1 MRKPGTLILSA
12 LFAVFAA
19 VLLGL
24 STPALALE
32 DAWNQ
37 ELVTQAA
44 EKFEKEVSALY
55 DKARI
60 ENQEYQMSPVGIQS
74 YLLVDDM
81 KTLRRHSRALLR
93 NLKNGASR
101 DETVQLFERMQII
114 IRTLRTRL
122 PSTPLLSGAQPE
134 MDTAR
139 GTLNELRAFYG
150 IEPLPPPVA
159 AQQRK

>member
-1 MRKPGTLILSA
+1 MPKPGTLILSA
-12 LFAVFAA
+12 LFAVG
-19 VLLGL
+19 LLGL

-37 ELVTQAA
+37 ELVTQSA
-44 EKFEKEVSALY
+44 EKFEKMVSALY

-60 ENQEYQMSPVGIQS
+60 ENQEYQLSPVGIES

-93 NLKNGASR
+93 NLKNGEGR
-101 DETVQLFERMQII
+101 DATVQLFERMQVI
-114 IRTLRTRL
+114 IRDLRTRL

-134 MDTAR
+134 MDAAR
-139 GTLNELRAFYG
+139 DTLNELRAFYG

-159 AQQRK
+159 AQRRK